1 MADSFQGP
9 VRVLGGDGIL
19 LTTGS
24 ANLVIDDEMGGW
36 KGTLETLR
44 GTAVA
49 GKALVVEL
57 EIPGNGTGPRSA
69 HPQRSQWRSSRLRGG
84 QPRPTLLLII
94 SFLEFWMEPPPIA
107 RSLGPGSSVNR
118 SMP

>member
-19 LTTGS
+19 LATGS
-24 ANLVIDDEMGGW
+24 ATLSAAPEMGGW
-36 KGTLETLR
+36 KGTLETLK

-57 EIPGNGTGPRSA
+57 EIPGNGRGRAQLTPEGVNGEKA
-69 HPQRSQWRSSRLRGG
+69 ISQVV
-84 QPRPTLLLII
+84 
-94 SFLEFWMEPPPIA
+94 
-107 RSLGPGSSVNR
+107 SLGPQFF
-118 SMP
+118 